1 MSFDLELINSD
12 LSIKPDG
19 TIRTVDKTD
28 KLRQDIIK
36 IILTPIGSVKFHPW
50 YGSSVNDGLIGETVP
65 DNMLFQ
71 DINTSILQSL
81 SKLQTLQRSQ
91 ATSQR
96 VSLAEMIASVR
107 DILVQR
113 NPSDPR
119 QVNAIILVI
128 AKDFNTVE
136 ESFGIST

>member
-1 MSFDLELINSD
+1 MSFDLELIDSD
-12 LSIKPDG
+12 LNIKADG
-19 TIRTVDKTD
+19 SIRTVDKTN

-36 IILTPIGSVKFHPW
+36 IILTPLGSVKFHPW
-50 YGSSVNDGLIGETVP
+50 YGSGINDGLIGELVP

-96 VSLAEMIASVR
+96 VSLSEMIASVR

-113 NPSDPR
+113 NQSDPR
-119 QVNAIILVI
+119 QVNVI
-128 AKDFNTVE
+128 VYVISKDFNAVE
-136 ESFGIST
+136 ESFAIST